1 VEPLDYDALVSAMRR
16 SRLILTDSGGI
27 QEEAPTFQKP
37 VLVLRERTERPEGL
51 EAGLARLVGTDEEAI
66 VAEASRLLESEAAR
80 REMSAAVN
88 PYGDGHASERIA
100 AALAGRPY
108 SPFEAPAP
116 RFALA

>member
-1 VEPLDYDALVSAMRR
+1 
-16 SRLILTDSGGI
+16 
-27 QEEAPTFQKP
+27 
-37 VLVLRERTERPEGL
+37 
-51 EAGLARLVGTDEEAI
+51 
-66 VAEASRLLESEAAR
+66 
-80 REMSAAVN
+80 MSAAVN